1 MKIPAPLISA
11 LSAAIPEMETHAG
24 IDALFMH
31 ADAPGDPPEAN
42 KQIKVQEWLRR
53 VNREVDNP
61 LNVLGPLIEGYMES
75 EKTRYNEKHVES
87 IEKAL
92 ARAQLRYIEGGH
104 VTAGGS
110 VPSKTLSDLINS
122 QDLATVETEFHRALE
137 NLDRNPREAA
147 SAAGNILES
156 TCKIYIQDNGLEMPA
171 KKDLKSVWAVVR
183 KHLSF
188 DPAKLEDD
196 DLKKIVS
203 GMLSTVDG
211 IASLR
216 THASSAHGQ
225 GRGGYKLEPRHARLA
240 VNAAHSVTMFVLE
253 TWSKQKAS

>member
-1 MKIPAPLISA
+1 
-11 LSAAIPEMETHAG
+11 METHAG

-53 VNREVDNP
+53 VNRESEAP
-61 LNVLGPLIEGYMES
+61 LSVLGTLIESYMETDRT
-75 EKTRYNEKHVES
+75 EVNRKHIEL
-87 IEKAL
+87 IEKSL
-92 ARAQLRYIEGGH
+92 TRCQLRYIEGGH

-110 VPSKTLSDLINS
+110 VPSKTLSQLIS
-122 QDLATVETEFHRALE
+122 ERDLAAVETEFHRALE
-137 NLDRNPREAA
+137 NLEKNPREAA

-156 TCKIYIQDNGLEMPA
+156 TCKIYIEDNGLDMPA

-183 KHLSF
+183 KDLNF

-196 DLKKIVS
+196 DLRKIVS
-203 GMLSTVDG
+203 GMLNAVDG
-211 IASLR
+211 IANLR

-225 GRGGYKLEPRHARLA
+225 GRAGYKLEPRHARLA
-240 VNAAHSVTMFVLE
+240 VNAAHSVTIFVLE
-253 TWSKQKAS
+253 TWAKKVGN